1 MVELPIGNTYR
12 IGEKEFSFSVAQSP
26 LQLMTGLKGVNLAG
40 LAPYDG
46 MLFDFGTT
54 ELMIMTP
61 RGCVMALEL
70 AFIDEDGVITEITK
84 LDPWLGFNRA
94 ASSKVRYALEVPIG
108 FFETHNIQV
117 GDILV

>member
-12 IGEKEFSFSVAQSP
+12 IGEKEFSFSLAESP
-26 LQLMTGLKGVNLAG
+26 LELMTGLKGVSLEG

-46 MLFDFGTT
+46 MLFDFGTS
-54 ELMIMTP
+54 ELIIMTP
-61 RGCVMALEL
+61 RGCVMSLEL
-70 AFIDEDGVITEITK
+70 AFLNEDGVITEITK
-84 LDPWLGFNRA
+84 LDPWLGYTQA